1 VPTVR
6 RCTTDELT
14 DEELEEIHELLLE
27 AFEGDF
33 PPEDWDHARG
43 GDHVLVFEEDGW
55 LVAHASVISRVLEV
69 EDRPFTTGY
78 VEAVAT
84 RPARQRQG
92 FGALAMAEIEGIIRD
107 RYELGALG
115 AAVPEFYLALGWET
129 WRGPTG
135 ARDGIAVLRTE
146 EDDGWVMVLRFG
158 PSADVD
164 LAALVTCEVRSGD
177 WW

>member
-6 RCTTDELT
+6 RCTTGELT
-14 DEELEEIHELLLE
+14 DEELDDIQGLLLR

-33 PPEDWDHARG
+33 PPEDWEHAQG
-43 GDHVLVFEEDGW
+43 GDHILVVDDDGAVL
-55 LVAHASVISRVLEV
+55 AHAAVVPRVLEV
-69 EDRPFTTGY
+69 EERPFRTGY

-84 RPARQRQG
+84 EPDRQRQG
-92 FGALAMAEIEGIIRD
+92 HGALAMGAIHEIVRE

-129 WRGPTG
+129 WSGPTG

-158 PSADVD
+158 PSASVD
-164 LAALVTCEVRSGD
+164 LAAPITCEVRSGD
-177 WW
+177 YW